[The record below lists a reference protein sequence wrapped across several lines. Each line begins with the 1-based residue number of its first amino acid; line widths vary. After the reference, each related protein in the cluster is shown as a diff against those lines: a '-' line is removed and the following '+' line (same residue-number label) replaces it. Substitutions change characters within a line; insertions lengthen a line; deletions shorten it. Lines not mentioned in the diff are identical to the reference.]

1 MASVKFV
8 AVSRGLKDI
17 LEYVQNREKT
27 LDSLITG
34 VHCLA
39 QTAQDEFEVVK
50 KQFRKTDGR
59 SYYHIVQ
66 AFSPEDGLD
75 FETAH
80 QIGLEFAGYFTGFQ
94 AVVATHM
101 NTAHKH
107 NHIILNSVS
116 FETGKKFH
124 QSAREMAQAKEFSN
138 ELCRQHGLSITEA
151 KADPFAIPVW
161 KKKLKHYI
169 RKGMEQ
175 SYDKEDFIRFMQVF
189 DYKVKWE
196 PDHKHITYTTP
207 EGYVCR
213 DNKLFDQ
220 TLLRTNMKHY
230 FEMGGKEY
238 LDNRIAWRE
247 NGGPVPTLDDAVCG
261 LASIFKA
268 IDTGDNDRFH
278 LETVHHSEEEIQLM
292 LRHGKKI
299 ERTAQYT
306 VTDEQDEEY
315 EQYHGFSMTMM

>member
-8 AVSRGLKDI
+8 AVSRGIKDI
-17 LEYVQNREKT
+17 LEYVTNREKT

-34 VHCLA
+34 VNCLA

-66 AFSPEDGLD
+66 AFSPEDELD

-80 QIGLEFAGYFTGFQ
+80 RIGLEFAGYFTGFQ

-116 FETGKKFH
+116 YETGKKFH

-138 ELCRQHGLSITEA
+138 ELCRQHDLSVTEV
-151 KADPFAIPVW
+151 KADPFAIPLW
-161 KKKLKHYI
+161 KKKLQHYI

-175 SYDKEDFIRFMQVF
+175 SYSREEFIRFMELF

-196 PDHKHITYTTP
+196 PGYKYITYSTP

-213 DNKLFDQ
+213 DSKLFDQ
-220 TLLRTNMKHY
+220 TLLRTNMEHY

-238 LDNRIAWRE
+238 LDSRIAYRE
-247 NGGPVPTLDDAVCG
+247 IGEPAPTLDDAVCG
-261 LASIFKA
+261 LASILEA
-268 IDTGDNDRFH
+268 LAAGDNDRFH
-278 LETVHHSEEEIQLM
+278 LETVHHSEEEIQRM
-292 LRHGKKI
+292 LRRGKKV
-299 ERTAQYT
+299 ERTAQYAIS
-306 VTDEQDEEY
+306 DEQD
-315 EQYHGFSMTMM
+315 EQYHGFSMTM

>member
-8 AVSRGLKDI
+8 AVSRGIKDI
-17 LEYVQNREKT
+17 LEYVTNREKT

-34 VHCLA
+34 VNCLA

-66 AFSPEDGLD
+66 AFSPEDELD

-80 QIGLEFAGYFTGFQ
+80 QIGLEFAGYFSGFQ

-116 FETGKKFH
+116 YETGKKFH

-138 ELCRQHGLSITEA
+138 ELCRQHDLSVTEV
-151 KADPFAIPVW
+151 KADPFASPSW
-161 KKKLKHYI
+161 KKKLRHYI

-175 SYDKEDFIRFMQVF
+175 SYSREEFIRFMELF

-196 PDHKHITYTTP
+196 PGYKYITYSTP

-213 DNKLFDQ
+213 DSKLFDQ
-220 TLLRTNMKHY
+220 TLLRTNMEHY

-238 LDNRIAWRE
+238 LDSCIAYRE
-247 NGGPVPTLDDAVCG
+247 IGEPAPTLDDAVCG
-261 LASIFKA
+261 LASILEA
-268 IDTGDNDRFH
+268 LAAGDNDRFH
-278 LETVHHSEEEIQLM
+278 LETVHHSEEEIQRM
-292 LRHGKKI
+292 LRRGKKI
-299 ERTAQYT
+299 ERTAQYA
-306 VTDEQDEEY
+306 VSDEQDEEY
-315 EQYHGFSMTMM
+315 ERYHGFSMTM